1 MSFDSSGVA
10 NLRLDDHDGD
20 GTVGDMTTIL
30 QDADLVLAH
39 FPGDEGDTCEEE
51 KRVEGERS
59 NFGKCCTHLFQMCLC
74 GSYQC
79 GCWPSSSASRA
90 RHVQRAT

>member
-1 MSFDSSGVA
+1 MSFDSTGVA

-59 NFGKCCTHLFQMCLC
+59 NFGKCCTILFF
-74 GSYQC
+74 
-79 GCWPSSSASRA
+79 
-90 RHVQRAT
+90 